1 MIGRESNSNGPSN
14 GAQLQWNPGEQMN
27 FRDYLTVLRE
37 RWFLVLLGL
46 SLGLGLGGAAAFLS
60 TPQYA
65 SSVKFFI
72 STPDLGKDVNQAYQG
87 SLLSEQKIKSYT
99 DMATDRRI
107 RQQVAD
113 ELGFP
118 IAPGVISASAKPD
131 TVLMTLSAKDASPAR
146 AKQIVDAAAK
156 DFSNLVAEVEQP
168 EQGTP
173 LVVARQ
179 IQDAQ
184 VPSAPISPKRNT
196 DLALG
201 LVLGLMAGMA
211 AAVAR
216 HTLDRSVKS
225 PDVLAELVGAPV
237 LGATQYDPGIK
248 GRPLI
253 VHDQPR
259 APLAEA
265 FRQLRTNLE
274 YVDLDHTNKLIV
286 ITSALPHEGKTTTA
300 CNLAIAMAQAG
311 NRVALVEADL
321 RRPKAA
327 EYLGMENAVG
337 LTTVLTG
344 QVNLDVALQ
353 PWGGGLLDF
362 LGSGA
367 LPPNPSELLASAQ
380 MASVLAELNRRY
392 DVVIFDAAPTLPVAD
407 AAVLAAHCHGVLF
420 VSRHGWVRAEQ
431 VKAAAETIRRVSA
444 PIFGVVLSMAPRS
457 KRGGGYS
464 YQYGYGY
471 TYHSTGRNPSNAVRM
486 AAPPV
491 TPANNVPVAPAY
503 PVSTHIPSTY
513 IPSTYTPSP
522 YTPSPYTNP
531 VPASPAGLY
540 DPVAMAATP
549 ISDHWN
555 AHPMPGQR
563 STAPVPPPVVV
574 IDSEAV
580 PTASE
585 FRLSDGSST

>member
-1 MIGRESNSNGPSN
+1 MIGPESSSTEAVN
-14 GAQLQWNPGEQMN
+14 GAHLQRNSGEQMN

-46 SLGLGLGGAAAFLS
+46 SVGLGLGGAAAFLS

-118 IAPGVISASAKPD
+118 VAAGVISASTKPD
-131 TVLMTLSAKDASPAR
+131 TVLMTLTATDASPGR
-146 AKQIVDAAAK
+146 AKAIVAAAAK
-156 DFSNLVAEVEQP
+156 DFANLVAEVEQP
-168 EQGTP
+168 EQGQP

-184 VPSAPISPKRNT
+184 TPTTPISPKQNT

-201 LVLGLMAGMA
+201 LILGLMVGMG

-225 PDVLAELVGAPV
+225 PDTLAELIGAPV
-237 LGATQYDPGIK
+237 LGATQFDPGLK

-253 VHDQPR
+253 VHDEPR

-274 YVDLDHTNKLIV
+274 YVDLDHTNKLLV

-311 NRVALVEADL
+311 SRVALVEADL

-380 MASVLAELNRRY
+380 MLTVLAELNRRY

-420 VSRHGWVRAEQ
+420 VARHGWVRAEQ

-444 PIFGVVLSMAPRS
+444 PIFGVVLSMAPRA

-471 TYHSTGRNPSNAVRM
+471 TYQSTGRNPKNEVRM
-486 AAPPV
+486 APPSV
-491 TPANNVPVAPAY
+491 SPAYNAPAPTY
-503 PVSTHIPSTY
+503 PPSTTYVPSTY
-513 IPSTYTPSP
+513 SSYS
-522 YTPSPYTNP
+522 SP

-540 DPVAMAATP
+540 DSVVPAPAPAD
-549 ISDHWN
+549 DHWS
-555 AHPMPGQR
+555 AHLMPGQR
-563 STAPVPPPVVV
+563 STTPVPPPVVV

-585 FRLSDGSST
+585 FWLGGGSTTT

>member
-1 MIGRESNSNGPSN
+1 
-14 GAQLQWNPGEQMN
+14 MN

-46 SLGLGLGGAAAFLS
+46 SLGLGLGGAAAFLT

-72 STPDLGKDVNQAYQG
+72 STPDLAKDVNQAYQG

-113 ELGFP
+113 ELGIP

-131 TVLMTLSAKDASPAR
+131 TVLMTLTAKDASPAR
-146 AKQIVDAAAK
+146 AKQIVEAAAK
-156 DFSNLVAEVEQP
+156 DFANLVAEVEQP
-168 EQGTP
+168 EQGQP

-184 VPSAPISPKRNT
+184 VPTMPISPKRNT

-201 LVLGLMAGMA
+201 LILGLMAGMA
-211 AAVAR
+211 AAVVR

-225 PDVLAELVGAPV
+225 PDVLAELVDAPV

-327 EYLGMENAVG
+327 EYMGMENAVG

-392 DVVIFDAAPTLPVAD
+392 DAVIFDAAPTLPVAD

-431 VKAAAETIRRVSA
+431 VKAAAETLRRVSA
-444 PIFGVVLSMAPRS
+444 PIFGVVLSMAPRA

-471 TYHSTGRNPSNAVRM
+471 TYQSTGRNPNNAVRM
-486 AAPPV
+486 APPAVTPRGNAPMAPGYPV
-491 TPANNVPVAPAY
+491 T
-503 PVSTHIPSTY
+503 THVPSTY
-513 IPSTYTPSP
+513 LPSTYTPST
-522 YTPSPYTNP
+522 YTPSTFSNP

-540 DPVAMAATP
+540 EPVATAPTP
-549 ISDHWN
+549 VSDHWN
-555 AHPMPGQR
+555 AHLMPGQR

>member
-1 MIGRESNSNGPSN
+1 MIGPELSSTDAAN
-14 GAQLQWNPGEQMN
+14 GAHLQRNPGEQMN

-46 SLGLGLGGAAAFLS
+46 SIGLGLGGAAAFLS

-118 IAPGVISASAKPD
+118 IAAGVISASAKPD
-131 TVLMTLSAKDASPAR
+131 TVLMTLTAKDRSPGR
-146 AKQIVDAAAK
+146 AKQIVEAAAK
-156 DFSNLVAEVEQP
+156 DFANLVAEVEQP
-168 EQGTP
+168 EQGQP

-179 IQDAQ
+179 IQDAAT
-184 VPSAPISPKRNT
+184 PSTPIAPKQNT

-201 LVLGLMAGMA
+201 LILGLMAGMG
-211 AAVAR
+211 AAVVR
-216 HTLDRSVKS
+216 HTMDRSVKS
-225 PDVLAELVGAPV
+225 PDVLAELVDAPV

-274 YVDLDHTNKLIV
+274 YVDLDHTNKLLV

-311 NRVALVEADL
+311 NKVALVEADL

-367 LPPNPSELLASAQ
+367 LPPTPSERLASAQ
-380 MASVLAELNRRY
+380 MATVLAELNRRY

-407 AAVLAAHCHGVLF
+407 AAVLAAHCHGVLY
-420 VSRHGWVRAEQ
+420 VARHGWVRAEQ

-444 PIFGVVLSMAPRS
+444 PIFGVVLSMAPRA

-471 TYHSTGRNPSNAVRM
+471 TYQSTGRNPKNQVRM
-486 AAPPV
+486 TAPPV
-491 TPANNVPVAPAY
+491 TPANAVPVISTPAPAG
-503 PVSTHIPSTY
+503 SAWA
-513 IPSTYTPSP
+513 TYTAMN
-522 YTPSPYTNP
+522 TTTTNP
-531 VPASPAGLY
+531 IPASPAGLY
-540 DPVAMAATP
+540 DSVVPARAP
-549 ISDHWN
+549 IDDPWN

-580 PTASE
+580 PTASD
-585 FRLSDGSST
+585 FWLGGSSSTT

>member
-1 MIGRESNSNGPSN
+1 
-14 GAQLQWNPGEQMN
+14 MN
-27 FRDYLTVLRE
+27 FMDYLTVLRE

-46 SLGLGLGGAAAFLS
+46 SIGLGLGGAAAFLT

-87 SLLSEQKIKSYT
+87 SLLSEQKIKTYT

-113 ELGFP
+113 EHGYP
-118 IAPGVISASAKPD
+118 IAVGVISASAKPD
-131 TVLMTLSAKDASPAR
+131 TVLMTLTATDRSPAR
-146 AKQIVDAAAK
+146 AKQIVQAAAK
-156 DFSNLVAEVEQP
+156 DFANLVAEVEQP
-168 EQGTP
+168 EQGQP

-184 VPSAPISPKRNT
+184 TPTTPVSPKQNT

-201 LVLGLMAGMA
+201 LVLGLMAGMG

-216 HTLDRSVKS
+216 HTMDRSVKS
-225 PDVLAELVGAPV
+225 PDTLAELIGAPV
-237 LGATQYDPGIK
+237 LGATQFDPGLK

-274 YVDLDHTNKLIV
+274 YVDLDHTNKLLV

-311 NRVALVEADL
+311 SKVALVEADL

-344 QVNLDVALQ
+344 QVSLDVALQ

-380 MASVLAELNRRY
+380 MATVLAELNRRY

-420 VSRHGWVRAEQ
+420 VARHGWVRAEQ

-444 PIFGVVLSMAPRS
+444 PIFGVVLSMAPRA

-471 TYHSTGRNPSNAVRM
+471 TYQSTGRNPKNQVRM
-486 AAPPV
+486 APPPV
-491 TPANNVPVAPAY
+491 TPAGAAPVAPTY
-503 PVSTHIPSTY
+503 SSYMPSSFT
-513 IPSTYTPSP
+513 SSTPSFP
-522 YTPSPYTNP
+522 NVTA
-531 VPASPAGLY
+531 PASPAGLY
-540 DPVAMAATP
+540 ESVALTPAPVSDP
-549 ISDHWN
+549 WN
-555 AHPMPGQR
+555 LHPMPGQR

-585 FRLSDGSST
+585 FRLGGGSTT